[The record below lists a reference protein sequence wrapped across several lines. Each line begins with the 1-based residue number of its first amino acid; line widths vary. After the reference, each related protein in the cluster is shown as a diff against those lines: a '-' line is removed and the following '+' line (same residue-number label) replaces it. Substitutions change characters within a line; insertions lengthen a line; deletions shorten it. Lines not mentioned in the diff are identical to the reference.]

1 MPDRIVPSLYSASQP
16 LAQRHA
22 AVLGQLHILIA
33 FNALVELLR
42 QRFLRFRVDVPEDRV
57 AVCLVPHNDAPFP
70 APIVAFSDHPI
81 PGWPPFSHMQSSFLL
96 WLFSNNYHAGDTIA
110 TSRVESYQKIII
122 CVLFVYGS
130 TDFEPHYQPID
141 MVLLVCSCS

>member
-1 MPDRIVPSLYSASQP
+1 
-16 LAQRHA
+16 
-22 AVLGQLHILIA
+22 
-33 FNALVELLR
+33 
-42 QRFLRFRVDVPEDRV
+42 
-57 AVCLVPHNDAPFP
+57 
-70 APIVAFSDHPI
+70 
-81 PGWPPFSHMQSSFLL
+81 MQSSFLL

>member
-1 MPDRIVPSLYSASQP
+1 
-16 LAQRHA
+16 
-22 AVLGQLHILIA
+22 
-33 FNALVELLR
+33 
-42 QRFLRFRVDVPEDRV
+42 
-57 AVCLVPHNDAPFP
+57 
-70 APIVAFSDHPI
+70 
-81 PGWPPFSHMQSSFLL
+81 MQSSFLL

-141 MVLLVCSCS
+141 MVLLDCSCS